1 VIIDLGYRRALR
13 PLLFRAYDG
22 DAERAHEQTLAA
34 VARVGRSRPARAA
47 IAALCARHRAP
58 ATVSGIE
65 FPGMVGL
72 AAGMAR
78 LAGIAF
84 PPAQWAGL
92 VAGVHLLIWRREL
105 AQ

>member
-1 VIIDLGYRRALR
+1 VVIDRSDAIRLSALSAVII
-13 PLLFRAYDG
+13 F
-22 DAERAHEQTLAA
+22 
-34 VARVGRSRPARAA
+34 
-47 IAALCARHRAP
+47 
-58 ATVSGIE
+58 
-65 FPGMVGL
+65 GL